1 MTINNL
7 GKIQKIL
14 VANRGEIACRVL
26 STCKSLGIRSVAV
39 YSRTEKSSLHVEMA
53 DEAYPVPEHEMPGY
67 GYLDIVGLVAIGAKA
82 GVDAIHPGYGFLSE
96 NPNFARASVEAGI
109 AFIGPPAEVISSMA
123 NKREARETLRGLG
136 VPVLSGT
143 SGSLGGSADIEEQAQ
158 AIGYPVMVKASEGGG
173 GIGLGIIPGPERLI
187 RALRR
192 AGSASNRAFGS
203 DDLYLEKYIPDA
215 RHIEV
220 QVLGDKH
227 GNVIH
232 LFEREC
238 SVQRRHQKL
247 IEETPAPLFS
257 KSQRAAITEAALT
270 AARGIGYQNAGTF
283 EFLVDPDGKF
293 YFLETNTRLQVE
305 HGITE
310 MTTGFDLVEQQI
322 RIASGEPLNITQSD
336 IRPQGHSLEVRICAE
351 DPVSFLPS
359 PGLLSDWSIP
369 SGDGIRVESG
379 VRAGDEVSSY
389 FDPLI
394 AKILIHADSRSAAID
409 KLLSTLRNA
418 RIEGIKT
425 NVPFHIKALESER
438 FQDGSYTT
446 QLAAQLTA
454 PPS

>member
-7 GKIQKIL
+7 RKIQKIL

-26 STCKSLGIRSVAV
+26 RACKSLGIRSVAV
-39 YSRTEKSSLHVEMA
+39 YSRIEKSSLHVEMA

-67 GYLDIVGLVAIGAKA
+67 GYLDIDGLVAIGAKA

-96 NPNFARASVEAGI
+96 NPNFARASIAAGI
-109 AFIGPPAEVISSMA
+109 AFIGPPAKVISSMA

-143 SGSLGGSADIEEQAQ
+143 SGSLDGSADIEEQAQ

-173 GIGLGIIPGPERLI
+173 GIGLGIIPGPERLS

-203 DDLYLEKYIPDA
+203 DDLYLEKYISDA
-215 RHIEV
+215 RHVEV
-220 QVLGDKH
+220 QVLGDEH

-257 KSQRAAITEAALT
+257 NSQRAAITEAALT

-322 RIASGEPLNITQSD
+322 RVASGEPLDITQSD

-351 DPVSFLPS
+351 DPDSFLPS

-394 AKILIHADSRSAAID
+394 AKILIHADGRSAAID
-409 KLLSTLRNA
+409 KMLSTLRNA

>member
-1 MTINNL
+1 M
-7 GKIQKIL
+7 
-14 VANRGEIACRVL
+14 
-26 STCKSLGIRSVAV
+26 AV
-39 YSRTEKSSLHVEMA
+39 YSRIEKSSLHVEMA

-67 GYLDIVGLVAIGAKA
+67 GYLDIAGLVAIGAKA

-143 SGSLGGSADIEEQAQ
+143 SGSLDGSADVEEQAQ

-173 GIGLGIIPGPERLI
+173 GIGLGIIPGPERLS

-215 RHIEV
+215 RHVEV

-257 KSQRAAITEAALT
+257 NSQRAAITEAALT

-322 RIASGEPLNITQSD
+322 RVASGEPLDITQSD

-351 DPVSFLPS
+351 DPDSFLPS

-394 AKILIHADSRSAAID
+394 AKILIHADGRSAAID
-409 KLLSTLRNA
+409 KMLSTLRNA

>member
-1 MTINNL
+1 
-7 GKIQKIL
+7 
-14 VANRGEIACRVL
+14 
-26 STCKSLGIRSVAV
+26 
-39 YSRTEKSSLHVEMA
+39 
-53 DEAYPVPEHEMPGY
+53 
-67 GYLDIVGLVAIGAKA
+67 
-82 GVDAIHPGYGFLSE
+82 
-96 NPNFARASVEAGI
+96 
-109 AFIGPPAEVISSMA
+109 MA

-143 SGSLGGSADIEEQAQ
+143 SGSLDGSADIEEQAQ

-173 GIGLGIIPGPERLI
+173 GIGLGIIPGPERLS

-215 RHIEV
+215 RHVEV

-257 KSQRAAITEAALT
+257 NSQRAAITEAALT

-322 RIASGEPLNITQSD
+322 RVASGEPLDITQSD

-351 DPVSFLPS
+351 DPDSFLPS

-394 AKILIHADSRSAAID
+394 AKILIHADGRSAAID
-409 KLLSTLRNA
+409 KMLSTLRNA

>member
-1 MTINNL
+1 M
-7 GKIQKIL
+7 
-14 VANRGEIACRVL
+14 
-26 STCKSLGIRSVAV
+26 AV
-39 YSRTEKSSLHVEMA
+39 YWRIEKSSLHVEMA
-53 DEAYPVPEHEMPGY
+53 DEAYPMPEHEMPGY
-67 GYLDIVGLVAIGAKA
+67 GYLDIAGLVAIGAKA

-143 SGSLGGSADIEEQAQ
+143 SGSLDGSADIEEQAQ

-173 GIGLGIIPGPERLI
+173 GIGLGIIPGPERLS

-215 RHIEV
+215 RHVEV

-257 KSQRAAITEAALT
+257 NSQRAAITEAALT

-322 RIASGEPLNITQSD
+322 RVASGEPLDITQSD

-351 DPVSFLPS
+351 DPDSFLPS

-394 AKILIHADSRSAAID
+394 AKILIHADGRSAAID
-409 KLLSTLRNA
+409 KMLSTLRNA

-425 NVPFHIKALESER
+425 NVPFHIRALESER

>member
-1 MTINNL
+1 M
-7 GKIQKIL
+7 
-14 VANRGEIACRVL
+14 
-26 STCKSLGIRSVAV
+26 AV
-39 YSRTEKSSLHVEMA
+39 YSRIEKSSLHVEMA
-53 DEAYPVPEHEMPGY
+53 DEAYPLPEHEMPGY
-67 GYLDIVGLVAIGAKA
+67 GYLDIDGLVAIGAKA

-143 SGSLGGSADIEEQAQ
+143 SGCLDGSADIEEQAQ

-173 GIGLGIIPGPERLI
+173 GIGLGIIPGPERLS

-215 RHIEV
+215 RHVEV
-220 QVLGDKH
+220 QVLGDEH

-257 KSQRAAITEAALT
+257 NSQRAAITEAALT

-322 RIASGEPLNITQSD
+322 RVASGEPLDITQSD

-351 DPVSFLPS
+351 DPDSFLPS

-394 AKILIHADSRSAAID
+394 AKILIHADGRSAAID
-409 KLLSTLRNA
+409 KMLSTLRNA

>member
-1 MTINNL
+1 M
-7 GKIQKIL
+7 
-14 VANRGEIACRVL
+14 
-26 STCKSLGIRSVAV
+26 AV
-39 YSRTEKSSLHVEMA
+39 YSRIEKSSLHVEMA

-67 GYLDIVGLVAIGAKA
+67 GYLDIAGLVAIGAKA

-143 SGSLGGSADIEEQAQ
+143 SGSLDGSADIEEQAQ

-173 GIGLGIIPGPERLI
+173 GIGLGIIPGPERLS

-257 KSQRAAITEAALT
+257 NSQRAAITEAALT

-322 RIASGEPLNITQSD
+322 RVASGEPLDITQSD

-351 DPVSFLPS
+351 DPDSFLPS

-394 AKILIHADSRSAAID
+394 AKILVHADGRSAAIR
-409 KLLSTLRNA
+409 KMLSTLRNA

>member
-1 MTINNL
+1 
-7 GKIQKIL
+7 
-14 VANRGEIACRVL
+14 
-26 STCKSLGIRSVAV
+26 VAV
-39 YSRTEKSSLHVEMA
+39 YSRIEKSSLHVEMA

-67 GYLDIVGLVAIGAKA
+67 GYLDIAGLVAIGAKA

-96 NPNFARASVEAGI
+96 NPNFARASIEAGI

-143 SGSLGGSADIEEQAQ
+143 SGSLDGSADIEEQAQ

-173 GIGLGIIPGPERLI
+173 GIGLGIIPGPERLS

-215 RHIEV
+215 RHVEV

-257 KSQRAAITEAALT
+257 NSQRAAITEAALT

-322 RIASGEPLNITQSD
+322 RVASGEPLDITQSD

-351 DPVSFLPS
+351 DPDSFLPS

-394 AKILIHADSRSAAID
+394 AKILIHADGRSAAID
-409 KLLSTLRNA
+409 KMLSTLRNA

>member
-1 MTINNL
+1 M
-7 GKIQKIL
+7 
-14 VANRGEIACRVL
+14 
-26 STCKSLGIRSVAV
+26 AV
-39 YSRTEKSSLHVEMA
+39 YSRIEKSSLHVEMA

-67 GYLDIVGLVAIGAKA
+67 GYLDIAGLVAIGAKA

-143 SGSLGGSADIEEQAQ
+143 SGSLDGSADIEEQAQ

-173 GIGLGIIPGPERLI
+173 GIGLGIIPGPERLS

-257 KSQRAAITEAALT
+257 NSQRAAITEAALT

-322 RIASGEPLNITQSD
+322 RVASGEPLDITQSD

-351 DPVSFLPS
+351 DPDSFLPS

-394 AKILIHADSRSAAID
+394 AKILIHADGRSAAID
-409 KLLSTLRNA
+409 KMLSTLRNA

>member
-1 MTINNL
+1 M
-7 GKIQKIL
+7 
-14 VANRGEIACRVL
+14 
-26 STCKSLGIRSVAV
+26 AV
-39 YSRTEKSSLHVEMA
+39 YSRIEKSSLHVEMA
-53 DEAYPVPEHEMPGY
+53 DEAYPMPEHEMPGY
-67 GYLDIVGLVAIGAKA
+67 GYLDIAGLVAIGAKA

-96 NPNFARASVEAGI
+96 NPNFARASVETGI

-143 SGSLGGSADIEEQAQ
+143 SGSLDGSADIEEQAQ

-173 GIGLGIIPGPERLI
+173 GIGLGIIPGPERLS

-215 RHIEV
+215 RHVEV

-257 KSQRAAITEAALT
+257 NSQRAAITEAALT

-322 RIASGEPLNITQSD
+322 RVASGEPLDITQSD

-351 DPVSFLPS
+351 DPDSFLPS

-394 AKILIHADSRSAAID
+394 AKILIHADDRSAAID
-409 KLLSTLRNA
+409 KMLSTLRNA

>member
-1 MTINNL
+1 M
-7 GKIQKIL
+7 
-14 VANRGEIACRVL
+14 
-26 STCKSLGIRSVAV
+26 AV
-39 YSRTEKSSLHVEMA
+39 YSRIEKSSLHVEMA

-67 GYLDIVGLVAIGAKA
+67 GYLDIAGLVAIGAKA

-96 NPNFARASVEAGI
+96 NPNLARASVEAGI

-143 SGSLGGSADIEEQAQ
+143 SGSLDGSADIEEQAQ

-173 GIGLGIIPGPERLI
+173 GIGLGIIPGPERLS

-215 RHIEV
+215 RHVEV
-220 QVLGDKH
+220 QVLGDEH

-257 KSQRAAITEAALT
+257 NSQRAAITEAALT

-322 RIASGEPLNITQSD
+322 RVASGEPLDITQSD

-351 DPVSFLPS
+351 DPDSFLPS

-394 AKILIHADSRSAAID
+394 AKILIHADGRSAAID
-409 KLLSTLRNA
+409 KMLSTLRNA

>member
-1 MTINNL
+1 M
-7 GKIQKIL
+7 
-14 VANRGEIACRVL
+14 
-26 STCKSLGIRSVAV
+26 AV
-39 YSRTEKSSLHVEMA
+39 YSRIEKSSLHVEMA
-53 DEAYPVPEHEMPGY
+53 DEAYPMPEHEMPGY
-67 GYLDIVGLVAIGAKA
+67 GYLDIAGLVAIGAKA

-143 SGSLGGSADIEEQAQ
+143 SGSLDGSADIEEQAQ

-173 GIGLGIIPGPERLI
+173 GIGLGIIPGPERLS

-215 RHIEV
+215 RHVEV

-257 KSQRAAITEAALT
+257 NSQRAAITEAALT

-322 RIASGEPLNITQSD
+322 RVASGEPLDITQSD

-351 DPVSFLPS
+351 DPDSFLPS

-394 AKILIHADSRSAAID
+394 AKILIHADGRSAAID
-409 KLLSTLRNA
+409 KMLSTLRNA

>member
-1 MTINNL
+1 M
-7 GKIQKIL
+7 
-14 VANRGEIACRVL
+14 
-26 STCKSLGIRSVAV
+26 AV
-39 YSRTEKSSLHVEMA
+39 YSRIEKSSLHVEMA

-67 GYLDIVGLVAIGAKA
+67 GYLDIDGLVAIGAKA

-143 SGSLGGSADIEEQAQ
+143 SGSLDGSADIEEQAQ

-173 GIGLGIIPGPERLI
+173 GIGLGIIPGPERLS

-215 RHIEV
+215 RHVEV

-257 KSQRAAITEAALT
+257 NSQRAAITEAALT

-322 RIASGEPLNITQSD
+322 RVASGEPLDITQSD

-351 DPVSFLPS
+351 DPDSFLPS

-394 AKILIHADSRSAAID
+394 AKILIHADGRSAAID
-409 KLLSTLRNA
+409 KMLSTLRNA

>member
-1 MTINNL
+1 M
-7 GKIQKIL
+7 
-14 VANRGEIACRVL
+14 
-26 STCKSLGIRSVAV
+26 AV
-39 YSRTEKSSLHVEMA
+39 YSRIEKSSLHVEMA

-143 SGSLGGSADIEEQAQ
+143 SGYLDGSVDIEEQAQ

-322 RIASGEPLNITQSD
+322 RIASGETLDITQSD

-425 NVPFHIKALESER
+425 NVPFHIKALESQR

>member
-1 MTINNL
+1 M
-7 GKIQKIL
+7 
-14 VANRGEIACRVL
+14 
-26 STCKSLGIRSVAV
+26 AV
-39 YSRTEKSSLHVEMA
+39 YSRIEKSSLHVEMA

-67 GYLDIVGLVAIGAKA
+67 GYLDIAGLVAIGAKA

-143 SGSLGGSADIEEQAQ
+143 SGSLDGSADIEEQAQ

-173 GIGLGIIPGPERLI
+173 GIGLGIIPGPERLS

-215 RHIEV
+215 RHVEV

-257 KSQRAAITEAALT
+257 NSQRAAITEAALT

-322 RIASGEPLNITQSD
+322 RVASGEPLDITQSD

-351 DPVSFLPS
+351 DPDSFLPS

-394 AKILIHADSRSAAID
+394 AKILIHADGRSAAID
-409 KLLSTLRNA
+409 KMLSTLRNA

>member
-1 MTINNL
+1 M
-7 GKIQKIL
+7 
-14 VANRGEIACRVL
+14 
-26 STCKSLGIRSVAV
+26 AV
-39 YSRTEKSSLHVEMA
+39 YSRIEKSSLHVEMA
-53 DEAYPVPEHEMPGY
+53 DEAYPVPEHEVPVY
-67 GYLDIVGLVAIGAKA
+67 GYLDIDGLVAIGAKA

-96 NPNFARASVEAGI
+96 NPNFARASIAAGI

-143 SGSLGGSADIEEQAQ
+143 SGSLDGSADIEEQAQ

-173 GIGLGIIPGPERLI
+173 GIGLGIIPGPERLS

-215 RHIEV
+215 RHVEV
-220 QVLGDKH
+220 QVLGDEH

-257 KSQRAAITEAALT
+257 NSQRAAITEAALT

-322 RIASGEPLNITQSD
+322 RVASGEPLDITQSD

-351 DPVSFLPS
+351 DPDSFLPS

-394 AKILIHADSRSAAID
+394 AKILIHADGRSAAID
-409 KLLSTLRNA
+409 KMLSTLRNA

>member
-1 MTINNL
+1 M
-7 GKIQKIL
+7 
-14 VANRGEIACRVL
+14 
-26 STCKSLGIRSVAV
+26 AV
-39 YSRTEKSSLHVEMA
+39 YSRIEKSSLHVEMA
-53 DEAYPVPEHEMPGY
+53 DEAYPLPEHEMPGY
-67 GYLDIVGLVAIGAKA
+67 GYLDIDGLVAIGAKA

-143 SGSLGGSADIEEQAQ
+143 SGCLDGSADIEEQAQ

-173 GIGLGIIPGPERLI
+173 GIGLGIIPGPERLS

-215 RHIEV
+215 RHVEV

-257 KSQRAAITEAALT
+257 NSQRAAITEAALT

-310 MTTGFDLVEQQI
+310 MATGFDLVEQQI
-322 RIASGEPLNITQSD
+322 RVASGEPLDITQSD

-351 DPVSFLPS
+351 DPDSFLPS

-394 AKILIHADSRSAAID
+394 AKILIHADGRSAAID
-409 KLLSTLRNA
+409 KMLSTLRNA

>member
-1 MTINNL
+1 M
-7 GKIQKIL
+7 
-14 VANRGEIACRVL
+14 
-26 STCKSLGIRSVAV
+26 AV
-39 YSRTEKSSLHVEMA
+39 YSRIEKSSLHVEMA

-67 GYLDIVGLVAIGAKA
+67 GYLDIAGLVAIGAKA

-143 SGSLGGSADIEEQAQ
+143 SGSLDGSADIEEQAQ

-173 GIGLGIIPGPERLI
+173 GIGLGIIPGPERLS

-215 RHIEV
+215 RHVEV

-257 KSQRAAITEAALT
+257 NSQRAAITEAALT

-322 RIASGEPLNITQSD
+322 RVASGEPLDITQSD

-351 DPVSFLPS
+351 DPDSFLPS

-394 AKILIHADSRSAAID
+394 AKILIHADDRSAAID
-409 KLLSTLRNA
+409 KMLSTLRNA

>member
-1 MTINNL
+1 
-7 GKIQKIL
+7 
-14 VANRGEIACRVL
+14 
-26 STCKSLGIRSVAV
+26 VAV
-39 YSRTEKSSLHVEMA
+39 YSRIEKSSLHVEMA
-53 DEAYPVPEHEMPGY
+53 DEAYPMPEHEMPGY
-67 GYLDIVGLVAIGAKA
+67 GYLDIAGLVAIGAKA

-143 SGSLGGSADIEEQAQ
+143 SGSLDGSADIEEQAQ

-173 GIGLGIIPGPERLI
+173 GIGLGIIPGPERLS

-215 RHIEV
+215 RHVEV

-257 KSQRAAITEAALT
+257 NSQRAAITEAALT

-322 RIASGEPLNITQSD
+322 RVASGEPLDITQSD

-351 DPVSFLPS
+351 DPDSFLPS

-394 AKILIHADSRSAAID
+394 AKILIHADGRSAAID
-409 KLLSTLRNA
+409 KMLSTLRNA

>member
-203 DDLYLEKYIPDA
+203 NDLYLEKYIPDA

>member
-1 MTINNL
+1 M
-7 GKIQKIL
+7 
-14 VANRGEIACRVL
+14 
-26 STCKSLGIRSVAV
+26 AV
-39 YSRTEKSSLHVEMA
+39 YSRIEKSSLHVEMA

-67 GYLDIVGLVAIGAKA
+67 GYLDIAGLVAIGAKA

-143 SGSLGGSADIEEQAQ
+143 SGSLDGSADIEEQAQ

-173 GIGLGIIPGPERLI
+173 GIGLGIIPGPERLS

-257 KSQRAAITEAALT
+257 NSQRAAITEAALT

-310 MTTGFDLVEQQI
+310 MATGFDLVEQQI
-322 RIASGEPLNITQSD
+322 RVASGEPLDITQSD

-351 DPVSFLPS
+351 DPDSFLPS

-394 AKILIHADSRSAAID
+394 AKILIHADGRSAAID
-409 KLLSTLRNA
+409 KMLSTLRNA

>member
-1 MTINNL
+1 
-7 GKIQKIL
+7 
-14 VANRGEIACRVL
+14 
-26 STCKSLGIRSVAV
+26 VAV
-39 YSRTEKSSLHVEMA
+39 YSRIEKSSLHVEMA

-67 GYLDIVGLVAIGAKA
+67 GYLDIAGLVAIGAKA

-143 SGSLGGSADIEEQAQ
+143 SGSLDGSADIEEQAQ

-173 GIGLGIIPGPERLI
+173 GIGLGIIPGPERLS

-215 RHIEV
+215 RHVEV

-257 KSQRAAITEAALT
+257 NSQRAAITEAALT

-310 MTTGFDLVEQQI
+310 MATGFDLVEQQI
-322 RIASGEPLNITQSD
+322 RVASGEPLDITQSD

-351 DPVSFLPS
+351 DPDSFLPS

-394 AKILIHADSRSAAID
+394 AKILIHADGRSAAID
-409 KLLSTLRNA
+409 KMLSTLRNA

>member
-1 MTINNL
+1 M
-7 GKIQKIL
+7 
-14 VANRGEIACRVL
+14 
-26 STCKSLGIRSVAV
+26 AV
-39 YSRTEKSSLHVEMA
+39 YSRIEKSSLHVEMA

-67 GYLDIVGLVAIGAKA
+67 GYLDIDGLVAIGAKA

-143 SGSLGGSADIEEQAQ
+143 SGSLDGSADIEEQAQ

-173 GIGLGIIPGPERLI
+173 GIGLGIIPGPERLS

-215 RHIEV
+215 RHVEV
-220 QVLGDKH
+220 QVLGDEH

-257 KSQRAAITEAALT
+257 NSQRAAITEAALT

-322 RIASGEPLNITQSD
+322 RVASGEPLDITQSD

-351 DPVSFLPS
+351 DPDSFLPS

-394 AKILIHADSRSAAID
+394 AKILIHADGRSAAID
-409 KLLSTLRNA
+409 KMLSTLRNA

>member
-1 MTINNL
+1 M
-7 GKIQKIL
+7 
-14 VANRGEIACRVL
+14 
-26 STCKSLGIRSVAV
+26 AV
-39 YSRTEKSSLHVEMA
+39 YSRIEKSSLHVEMA

-67 GYLDIVGLVAIGAKA
+67 GYLDIDGLVAIGAKA

-143 SGSLGGSADIEEQAQ
+143 SGSLDGSADIEEQAQ

-173 GIGLGIIPGPERLI
+173 GIGLGIIPGPERLS

-192 AGSASNRAFGS
+192 AGSASTRAFGS

-215 RHIEV
+215 RHVEV

-257 KSQRAAITEAALT
+257 NSQRAAITEAALT

-322 RIASGEPLNITQSD
+322 RVASGEPLDITQSD

-351 DPVSFLPS
+351 DPDSFLPS

-379 VRAGDEVSSY
+379 VRTGDEVSSY

-394 AKILIHADSRSAAID
+394 AKILIHADGRSAAID
-409 KLLSTLRNA
+409 KMLSTLRNA

>member
-1 MTINNL
+1 M
-7 GKIQKIL
+7 
-14 VANRGEIACRVL
+14 
-26 STCKSLGIRSVAV
+26 
-39 YSRTEKSSLHVEMA
+39 YSRIEKSSLHVEMA

-67 GYLDIVGLVAIGAKA
+67 GYLDIAGLVAIGAKA

-143 SGSLGGSADIEEQAQ
+143 SGSLDGSADIEEQAQ

-173 GIGLGIIPGPERLI
+173 GIGLGIIPGPERLS

-215 RHIEV
+215 RHVEV

-257 KSQRAAITEAALT
+257 NSQRAAITEAALT

-322 RIASGEPLNITQSD
+322 RVASGEPLDITQSD

-351 DPVSFLPS
+351 DPDSFLPS

-394 AKILIHADSRSAAID
+394 AKILIHADGRSAAID
-409 KLLSTLRNA
+409 KMLSTLRNA

>member
-1 MTINNL
+1 
-7 GKIQKIL
+7 
-14 VANRGEIACRVL
+14 
-26 STCKSLGIRSVAV
+26 
-39 YSRTEKSSLHVEMA
+39 
-53 DEAYPVPEHEMPGY
+53 
-67 GYLDIVGLVAIGAKA
+67 
-82 GVDAIHPGYGFLSE
+82 
-96 NPNFARASVEAGI
+96 
-109 AFIGPPAEVISSMA
+109 
-123 NKREARETLRGLG
+123 
-136 VPVLSGT
+136 
-143 SGSLGGSADIEEQAQ
+143 
-158 AIGYPVMVKASEGGG
+158 MVKASEGGG
-173 GIGLGIIPGPERLI
+173 GIGLGIIPGPERLS

-215 RHIEV
+215 RHVEV

-257 KSQRAAITEAALT
+257 NSQRAAITEAALT

-322 RIASGEPLNITQSD
+322 RVASGEPLDITQSD

-351 DPVSFLPS
+351 DPDSFLPS

-394 AKILIHADSRSAAID
+394 AKILIHADGRSAAID
-409 KLLSTLRNA
+409 KMLSTLRNA

>member
-203 DDLYLEKYIPDA
+203 NDLYLEKYIPDA

-322 RIASGEPLNITQSD
+322 RIASGETLDITQSD

>member
-1 MTINNL
+1 
-7 GKIQKIL
+7 
-14 VANRGEIACRVL
+14 
-26 STCKSLGIRSVAV
+26 VAV
-39 YSRTEKSSLHVEMA
+39 YSRIEKSSLHVEMA

-67 GYLDIVGLVAIGAKA
+67 GYLDIAGLVAIGAKA

-143 SGSLGGSADIEEQAQ
+143 SGSLDGSADIEEQAQ

-173 GIGLGIIPGPERLI
+173 GIGLGIIPGPERLS

-215 RHIEV
+215 RHVEV

-257 KSQRAAITEAALT
+257 NSQRAAITEAALT

-322 RIASGEPLNITQSD
+322 RVASGEPLDITQSD

-351 DPVSFLPS
+351 DPDSFLPS

-394 AKILIHADSRSAAID
+394 AKILIHADGRSAAID
-409 KLLSTLRNA
+409 KMLSTLRNA

>member
-1 MTINNL
+1 M
-7 GKIQKIL
+7 
-14 VANRGEIACRVL
+14 
-26 STCKSLGIRSVAV
+26 AV
-39 YSRTEKSSLHVEMA
+39 YSRIEKSSLHVEMA

-67 GYLDIVGLVAIGAKA
+67 GYLDIDGLVAIGAKA

-143 SGSLGGSADIEEQAQ
+143 SGSLDGSADIEEQAQ

-173 GIGLGIIPGPERLI
+173 GIGLGIIPGPERLS

-215 RHIEV
+215 RHVEV

-257 KSQRAAITEAALT
+257 NSQRAAITEAALT

-322 RIASGEPLNITQSD
+322 RIASGEPLDITQSD

-351 DPVSFLPS
+351 DPDSFLPS

-394 AKILIHADSRSAAID
+394 AKILIHADGRSAAID
-409 KLLSTLRNA
+409 KMLSTLRNA

>member
-1 MTINNL
+1 M
-7 GKIQKIL
+7 
-14 VANRGEIACRVL
+14 
-26 STCKSLGIRSVAV
+26 AV
-39 YSRTEKSSLHVEMA
+39 YSRIEKSSLHVEMA
-53 DEAYPVPEHEMPGY
+53 DEAYPLPEHEMPGY
-67 GYLDIVGLVAIGAKA
+67 GYLDIDGLVAIGAKA

-143 SGSLGGSADIEEQAQ
+143 SGSLDGSADIEEQAQ

-173 GIGLGIIPGPERLI
+173 GIGLGIIPGPERLS

-215 RHIEV
+215 RHVEV

-257 KSQRAAITEAALT
+257 NSQRAAITEAALT

-322 RIASGEPLNITQSD
+322 RVASGEPLDITQSD

-351 DPVSFLPS
+351 DPDSFLPS

-394 AKILIHADSRSAAID
+394 AKILIHADGRSAAID
-409 KLLSTLRNA
+409 KMLSTLRNA